1 MASNDRLPLVHPS
14 RARARDL
21 IDERVLETALNGRA
35 DRLVTLSTADFAVAA
50 QFRLAVVQPRE
61 LLCQLREVQS

>member
-21 IDERVLETALNGRA
+21 IDERALETALNGRA
-35 DRLVTLSTADFAVAA
+35 DRLVTLNTADFAVAA
-50 QFRLAVVQPRE
+50 QFRLAVVQLRE
-61 LLCQLREVQS
+61 LLRQLREVQS